1 MFETKF
7 GNTSNEQIISQYNNS
22 TCIIQCVQCRPLFL
36 EEQLTVAISRKSV
49 FSPSVLAKRELFS
62 SSSAALAIAEPSSHS
77 KRTPPAINTRYT
89 HQERKMISAQ
99 NIKITSYHI
108 MLLQFSI
115 ILVSICRSFFFLPG
129 CAIKSGSGLRIR
141 LNSIFP
147 PTFLK

>member
-7 GNTSNEQIISQYNNS
+7 GNTSTSNEQIISQYNNS
-22 TCIIQCVQCRPLFL
+22 TSYNVFSVDHLFL

-77 KRTPPAINTRYT
+77 KRTPAAINTRYT

-115 ILVSICRSFFFLPG
+115 ILVSICRSFFFFQ
-129 CAIKSGSGLRIR
+129 AVR
-141 LNSIFP
+141 
-147 PTFLK
+147 